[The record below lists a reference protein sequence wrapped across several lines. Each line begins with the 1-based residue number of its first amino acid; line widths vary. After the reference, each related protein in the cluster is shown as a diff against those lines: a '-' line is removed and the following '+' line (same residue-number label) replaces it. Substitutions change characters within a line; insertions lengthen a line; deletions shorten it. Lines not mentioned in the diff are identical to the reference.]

1 MLTVMQLIFLFS
13 DEKIDKQITKMVQN
27 RWKYFR
33 GENSLPMYSF
43 GHGDGINLY
52 TVSALPRLIN
62 AFHDNFG
69 KPDSEGHHPYVA
81 IDVFYDSLGLASENM
96 NFAWSQILPTHEN
109 STLNNMHLR
118 NDTYEI
124 KCSPDGK
131 FEKRRRETSED

>member
-1 MLTVMQLIFLFS
+1 
-13 DEKIDKQITKMVQN
+13 MVQN

-52 TVSALPRLIN
+52 TVSALPRLIA

-81 IDVFYDSLGLASENM
+81 IDVFLRQPRASIRE
-96 NFAWSQILPTHEN
+96 
-109 STLNNMHLR
+109 
-118 NDTYEI
+118 YEL
-124 KCSPDGK
+124 CLESNPSH
-131 FEKRRRETSED
+131 T